1 MALFEP
7 VAVITD
13 SPLVSELQAHRPALQ
28 ALRVWS
34 VGPLGFRVVGGV
46 RGRLHSGLRALCL
59 SCCLCSWSRGCC
71 GLWDPGR
78 HVPVSSV

>member
-28 ALRVWS
+28 ALRS
-34 VGPLGFRVVGGV
+34 RFIE
-46 RGRLHSGLRALCL
+46 SGAFWFFGACAVLCIPYL
-59 SCCLCSWSRGCC
+59 SGSSDTRNPKPRSRK
-71 GLWDPGR
+71 P
-78 HVPVSSV
+78 